1 MAGEPGNDADRRV
14 CVGEIVGAH
23 GVRGLV
29 RLRSFTEDPT
39 AVVAYGPLTDEAGR
53 RRFAVQLQSPGKG
66 TWIARVEGVSER
78 NGAEALRGTRLY
90 VERAALPATDED
102 EFYHADLIG
111 LRAERADGELLG
123 TVIAVHDFGG
133 GPLLELRLVCGRTAA
148 VPFTRAVV
156 PVVDVTAGRVVMD
169 PPAALLEPAQPS
181 GEAGE
186 ENEGDQ
192 LLAVAES
199 KR

>member
-1 MAGEPGNDADRRV
+1 MAGESGNDAGRRV

-29 RLRSFTEDPT
+29 RLRSFTEDPM

-78 NGAEALRGTRLY
+78 NAAEALRGTRLY
-90 VERAALPATDED
+90 VERAALPTTDED

-123 TVIAVHDFGG
+123 SVIAVHDFGG
-133 GPLLELRLVCGRTAA
+133 GTLLELRLVCGRTAA
-148 VPFTRAVV
+148 VPFTQAVV
-156 PVVDVTAGRVVMD
+156 PVVDVAAGRVVMD

-186 ENEGDQ
+186 EDGEGP
-192 LLAVAES
+192 LAVAES
-199 KR
+199 ER

>member
-1 MAGEPGNDADRRV
+1 MAGESGNDAGRRV

-78 NGAEALRGTRLY
+78 NAAEALRGTRLY
-90 VERAALPATDED
+90 VERAALPTTDED

-123 TVIAVHDFGG
+123 SVIAVHDFGG
-133 GPLLELRLVCGRTAA
+133 GTLLELRLVCGRTAA
-148 VPFTRAVV
+148 VPFTQAVV
-156 PVVDVTAGRVVMD
+156 PVVDVAAGRVVMD

-186 ENEGDQ
+186 EDGEGP
-192 LLAVAES
+192 LAVAES
-199 KR
+199 ER